1 MNARF
6 RLLTLAAFLMLGA
19 AGTAAAQ
26 SSPLTPEQM
35 QAAEARYQ
43 QYCSLCHGA
52 DRQGHVNDHAPSLK
66 SRSLLETGFPMVLRE
81 AISYGRPGTP
91 MGGYLDEVG
100 GPLTRDQIRELAFWL
115 AMVAE
120 ANPFQLSHD
129 PVVGDADL
137 GAKLYAKNC
146 ASCHGANGEGG
157 TGTALGNAAMLAL
170 TPDAFLR
177 HAIAN
182 GRDGTPM
189 PAFLGQLTDPEINA
203 LTAFLRSRASGWK
216 LTKPVL
222 AEPPPLDRIVL
233 NPTADAPK
241 FELKD
246 GLYVSAADL
255 DRAIK
260 AGRKMVLLDT
270 RVTSMWQMAH
280 IAGAVP
286 APYYASR
293 EEVMASLPTDGT
305 WIVAYCE
312 CPRAAAESVVHKLRE
327 GGMQNTA
334 VLYEGIQG
342 WIALGYPVSA
352 GRAEGGADP
361 HHGHQH

>member
-1 MNARF
+1 MTARTLF
-6 RLLTLAAFLMLGA
+6 RLLAFVSIGLAHA
-19 AGTAAAQ
+19 AGAQ
-26 SSPLTPEQM
+26 GLTPEQM
-35 QAAEARYQ
+35 QSSEANYQ
-43 QYCSLCHGA
+43 RYCSLCHGA
-52 DRQGHVNDHAPSLK
+52 DRQGHVNDHAPSLR

-100 GPLTRDQIRELAFWL
+100 GPMSRDQIRDMTTWL
-115 AMVAE
+115 ATVAE
-120 ANPFQLSHD
+120 ARPFALNPA
-129 PVVGDADL
+129 PVEGDVAE
-137 GAKLYAKNC
+137 GEKLYRKNC
-146 ASCHGANGEGG
+146 ASCHGAKGEGG
-157 TGTALGNAAMLAL
+157 TGTALGNAAMLAM

-189 PAFLGQLTDPEINA
+189 PAFLGQLTDPQLNS
-203 LTAFLRSRASGWK
+203 LTAFLRSRASGW
-216 LTKPVL
+216 TRRTPVL

-233 NPTADAPK
+233 NPTAADPQ
-241 FELKD
+241 FTLRE
-246 GLYVSAADL
+246 GLYVSAAEL
-255 DRAIK
+255 DRELK
-260 AGRKMVLLDT
+260 AGKKMVLLDT

-293 EEVMASLPTDGT
+293 DEVIASLPTDGT

-312 CPRAAAESVVHKLRE
+312 CPRAAAESVVRRLRE
-327 GGMQNTA
+327 GGLQNTA

-342 WIALGYPVSA
+342 WIGLGYPVSA
-352 GRAEGGADP
+352 GRAEGGADA
-361 HHGHQH
+361 HGHGHAH

>member
-1 MNARF
+1 MTAPALL
-6 RLLTLAAFLMLGA
+6 RLFAFVSFGLAPLAW
-19 AGTAAAQ
+19 AQ
-26 SSPLTPEQM
+26 GLTPEQM
-35 QAAEARYQ
+35 QSSEANYQ
-43 QYCSLCHGA
+43 RYCSLCHGA
-52 DRQGHVNDHAPSLK
+52 DRQGHVNDHAPSLR

-100 GPLTRDQIRELAFWL
+100 GPMSRDQIRELAIWL
-115 AMVAE
+115 ATVAE
-120 ANPFQLSHD
+120 ARPFALNPA
-129 PVVGDADL
+129 PVEGDVAE
-137 GAKLYAKNC
+137 GEKLYRKNC
-146 ASCHGANGEGG
+146 ASCHGAKGEGG
-157 TGTALGNAAMLAL
+157 TGTALGNAAMLAM

-189 PAFLGQLTDPEINA
+189 PAFLGQLTDPQINS
-203 LTAFLRSRASGWK
+203 LTAFLRSRASGW
-216 LTKPVL
+216 TRRTPVL

-233 NPTADAPK
+233 NPTAADPQ
-241 FELKD
+241 FTLRE
-246 GLYVSAADL
+246 GLYVSAAEL
-255 DRAIK
+255 DRELK
-260 AGRKMVLLDT
+260 AGKKLVLLDT

-293 EEVMASLPTDGT
+293 EEVIASLPTDGT

-312 CPRAAAESVVHKLRE
+312 CPRAAAESVVRRLRE
-327 GGMQNTA
+327 GGLQNTA

-342 WIALGYPVSA
+342 WIGLGYPVSA
-352 GRAEGGADP
+352 GRAEGGADA
-361 HHGHQH
+361 HGHGHAH

>member
-1 MNARF
+1 MTARAPLH
-6 RLLTLAAFLMLGA
+6 LLALALLGLVHA
-19 AGTAAAQ
+19 APAQ
-26 SSPLTPEQM
+26 AQALTPEQM
-35 QAAEARYQ
+35 QSAEANYQ

-52 DRQGHVNDHAPSLK
+52 DRQGHVNDHAPSLR
-66 SRSLLETGFPMVLRE
+66 SQSLLETGFPMVLRE

-100 GPLTRDQIRELAFWL
+100 GPLNRDQIRELAFWL
-115 AMVAE
+115 AMVAG
-120 ANPFQLSHD
+120 ARPFAISHE
-129 PVVGDADL
+129 PVAGDVAR
-137 GAKLYAKNC
+137 GAKLYRKNC
-146 ASCHGANGEGG
+146 ASCHGAKGEGG
-157 TGTALGNAAMLAL
+157 TGTALGNPAMLAL

-189 PAFLGQLTDPEINA
+189 PAFLGKLDDGQVND

-216 LTKPVL
+216 LRKPVL

-233 NPTADAPK
+233 NPDAAEPD
-241 FELKD
+241 FDLKD
-246 GLYVSAADL
+246 NLYVSAAEL
-255 DRAIK
+255 DRELR

-293 EEVMASLPTDGT
+293 EQVMASLPTDGT

-312 CPRAAAESVVHKLRE
+312 CPRAAAESVVRKLRE
-327 GGMQNTA
+327 GGLLNTA

-342 WIALGYPVSA
+342 WISLGYPVVA
-352 GRAEGGADP
+352 GRAEGGAAHD
-361 HHGHQH
+361 HAH

>member
-1 MNARF
+1 MTARA
-6 RLLTLAAFLMLGA
+6 LMHTLAFA
-19 AGTAAAQ
+19 AIGFAHVASAQ
-26 SSPLTPEQM
+26 APAGLTPGQM
-35 QAAEARYQ
+35 QASEANYQ
-43 QYCSLCHGA
+43 RYCSLCHGA
-52 DRQGHVNDHAPSLK
+52 DRQGHVNDHAPSLR

-100 GPLTRDQIRELAFWL
+100 GPMTRDEIRDLAHWL
-115 AMVAE
+115 ATVADARPFPLSHAPIGGDVAE
-120 ANPFQLSHD
+120 
-129 PVVGDADL
+129 
-137 GAKLYAKNC
+137 GASLYAANC

-189 PAFLGQLTDPEINA
+189 SGFQGKLTDPQIDS

-216 LTKPVL
+216 QRTPVL

-233 NPTADAPK
+233 NPDAAEPE
-241 FELKD
+241 FALRE
-246 GLYVSAADL
+246 GLYVSAAEL
-255 DRAIK
+255 DRELK
-260 AGRKMVLLDT
+260 AGKKMVLLDT

-312 CPRAAAESVVHKLRE
+312 CPRAAAESVVTRLRAS
-327 GGMQNTA
+327 GLQNTA

-342 WIALGYPVSA
+342 WISLGYPVAA
-352 GRAEGGADP
+352 GRAEGGADA
-361 HHGHQH
+361 HGHAH

>member
-1 MNARF
+1 MTLRALL
-6 RLLTLAAFLMLGA
+6 RLSAFAALCLAPVAGA
-19 AGTAAAQ
+19 QAQ
-26 SSPLTPEQM
+26 ALTPDQM

-52 DRQGHVNDHAPSLK
+52 DRQGHANDHAPSLK

-81 AISYGRPGTP
+81 AISYGRAGTP

-100 GPLTRDQIRELAFWL
+100 GPLNREQIRELAYWL
-115 AMVAE
+115 ATVEGAQ
-120 ANPFQLSHD
+120 PFQVSHD
-129 PVVGDADL
+129 PVVGDAAL
-137 GAKLYAKNC
+137 GAKVYKKNC

-157 TGTALGNAAMLAL
+157 TGTALGNASMLAL

-177 HAIAN
+177 HAIVS

-189 PAFLGQLTDPEINA
+189 QAFAGKLTDPEIDA
-203 LTAFLRSRASGWK
+203 VTAFLRSRASGWK
-216 LTKPVL
+216 LRKPVL

-233 NPTADAPK
+233 NPEADAPT
-241 FELKD
+241 FDLKEN
-246 GLYVSAADL
+246 LYVSAAEL
-255 DRAIK
+255 DRELK
-260 AGRKMVLLDT
+260 AGKKMVLLDT

-312 CPRAAAESVVHKLRE
+312 CPRAAAESVVRKLRE
-327 GGMQNTA
+327 GGLLNTA

-342 WIALGYPVSA
+342 WISLGYPVAA
-352 GRAEGGADP
+352 GRAEGGADS
-361 HHGHQH
+361 HQGHAH